1 MPEDKENP
9 QNEGQGSRTAARA
22 CNEKTKQS
30 VENADA
36 EAKAEEAARALDGQA
51 TSCASRRS
59 KVAPTSARK
68 THRFIATSSWFSNS

>member
-36 EAKAEEAARALDGQA
+36 EAKAEEAARALDGQEGDEL
-51 TSCASRRS
+51 
-59 KVAPTSARK
+59 RK
-68 THRFIATSSWFSNS
+68 TKEQGRSHVREEDPQIHRDK